1 MIEHRPPV
9 PSTLRLK
16 LAILL
21 TVLAFAEFLVRGPVL
36 AMHHQGNDMA
46 APYVAAI
53 RLMHHQD
60 PYKYPG
66 VLEEWEAR
74 GADPNIGLD
83 DSAQRPI
90 YPPTALPLFF
100 PLALFRWIAA
110 RAIYVLLCTAL
121 YILLAIRFSA
131 LVNISWRS
139 SRRWLFLA
147 VVFGLASMQTAI
159 RLANPSAITCI
170 LFLLS
175 LLLAYEENDAGA
187 AILLALCLC
196 IKPTIGPPALLFFL
210 LGKRWRL
217 LGLCAGFVSAICL
230 ITLACLAPVGRDWL
244 LHLRENTTYLFSFDG
259 AASFFGPNP
268 ACINLQMPFYAMFH
282 SIPLANVLAWAT
294 AALLGLWWLMIVRRS
309 HVRPPQK
316 SWLLLSAISLIGLLP
331 IYQRTYNTGIILL
344 ALLFVFRHPK
354 SFQARA
360 VLALSTVF
368 LIPIHTLIVMNVAFH
383 IPNAFR
389 VSVFWRAGF
398 ICLESWII
406 VAIVILLLHAASQR
420 TRRLQT

>member
-1 MIEHRPPV
+1 VTEHRSPA

-36 AMHHQGNDMA
+36 AMHKQGNDMA
-46 APYVAAI
+46 APYIAAI

-66 VLEEWEAR
+66 VLEEWVAR
-74 GADPNIGLD
+74 GADPGIGLD
-83 DSAQRPI
+83 ASAQRPI

-100 PLALFRWIAA
+100 PLALFRWVAA
-110 RAIYVLLCTAL
+110 RALYVLLCTAL
-121 YILLAIRFSA
+121 YTLLVLRFSA
-131 LVNISWRS
+131 LVNTTWHS
-139 SRRWLFLA
+139 SRRWFFLA
-147 VVFGLASMQTAI
+147 FALGLAPMHTAI

-175 LLLAYEENDAGA
+175 LLLAHEENDAGA
-187 AILLALCLC
+187 ALLLALCLC

-210 LGKRWRL
+210 LGKRWKL
-217 LGLCAGFVSAICL
+217 LSLCAGFVAAISL
-230 ITLACLAPVGRDWL
+230 FTLAFLAPVGRVWL
-244 LHLRENTTYLFSFDG
+244 LHLRENTTYLFSYDG

-268 ACINLQMPFYAMFH
+268 ACINLQMPFYAIFH
-282 SIPLANVLAWAT
+282 SIPLANVLAWTT
-294 AALLGLWWLMIVRRS
+294 ASLLALWWLMILRKS
-309 HVRPPQK
+309 HAHDPQK

-368 LIPIHTLIVMNVAFH
+368 LLPIHTILVMNVAFH
-383 IPNAFR
+383 IPHAFR
-389 VSVFWRAGF
+389 LSKLWVAGF
-398 ICLESWII
+398 LCLEPWII
-406 VAIVILLLHAASQR
+406 VAIVILLLHAASQW
-420 TRRLQT
+420 TRRLRT